1 MITIPKQE
9 GARFDPVEHRYYL
22 NDRRVIGL
30 TEALGSV
37 GIKPP
42 LVGIP
47 QSTLERVRERG
58 TRIHL
63 LTQLDDEN
71 DLGEYAPEDEGYL
84 SAWRKFKAEH
94 DYRPEI
100 IEQFFIHPLY
110 FFGGIPD
117 RGCYLGAKKA
127 TLEIKTTVAGVE
139 PWVDIQTAL
148 QCSLLRDVAGFNSEI
163 RAAVALFE
171 DGTYEFKTFKDH
183 RAIALG
189 LSAVA
194 IANYK
199 LGRK

>member
-1 MITIPKQE
+1 MIKITQE
-9 GARFDPVEHRYYL
+9 GARFDPIEHRYYL

-47 QSTLERVRERG
+47 QHTLERVRNRG

-63 LTQLDDEN
+63 LTQLDAEN
-71 DLGEYAPEDEGYL
+71 DLGEYAPEDQGYL
-84 SAWRKFKAEH
+84 DAWRKFVKDHAF
-94 DYRPEI
+94 RPNI
-100 IEQFFIHPLY
+100 IEKFLIHQLFFY
-110 FFGGIPD
+110 GGIPD
-117 RGCYLGAKKA
+117 HGCYLGDRPT
-127 TLEIKTTVAGVE
+127 TLEVKTTVAGVE
-139 PWVDIQTAL
+139 PWVEIQTAL
-148 QCSLLRDVAGFNSEI
+148 QAKLLADVAGFKTTQ

-171 DGTYEFKTFKDH
+171 DGTYEFKVFKDH
-183 RAIALG
+183 RAEAIG
-189 LSAVA
+189 LAAVA